1 MSYSNKTHVVL
12 IAREDPETKV
22 KKFIVCTEEV
32 FSVKLDEPSNTM
44 FVHFRRQSGEA
55 KPYQYPI
62 EDVVV
67 LKNPE
72 VFNPDEYD
80 FFYQGERQDNVY
92 VACHFKQNGFDY
104 WTLAYKDHRHDLVC
118 QGPDFSF
125 SPKKKSMNRADAFD
139 YLEKMAFF
147 HGYYLRVDDRVI
159 LGDHFQ
165 RIRNCKYTPLLDAY
179 LSPLGFEV
187 KRKELAGVPIFPFGI
202 NGSQLKAVEAALD
215 NRVSIIQGPPGTG
228 KTKTILNLMANLV
241 ICGKSILAV
250 AGSNSATE
258 NILEKMQNVAIPDEM
273 GGGTADLSFI
283 IAKLGRS
290 ANKNKFIKGQ
300 DAAFFFSDNYIGAG
314 FDEGAALDEIAA
326 LLTKLRPLFE
336 DDILLHRKMQEVRDF
351 MLDSAGRPEQLD
363 AEVEALK
370 RSLAAAGFTTAKDRL
385 QLLSIQVLLYRLQ
398 KRYGPGHRRP
408 VFTLQDLE
416 DGSVR
421 SAEFLAEYPIVLST
435 AYSSKKSLDKDVL
448 YDYLIVDE
456 ASQVDVSTGAL
467 ALSCA
472 KNAVI
477 VGDVKQLPN
486 VIKEEERRVSE
497 AIFEFYHIPE
507 YYNYASHNFLQSV
520 SAAFSGLPETELLE
534 HYRCHPKIIGFCNK
548 MFYDNKLV
556 VMTED
561 NGEDDVLCLVQT
573 VPGYHFYDFRNHR
586 EEAEIAAFRDNLP
599 YGENDIAI
607 ITPYNH
613 QVKELDDEEYL
624 EEDFAIGTI
633 HKFQGRE
640 VPAVIISTVVNS
652 YDSFVNNP
660 NLINVAVS
668 RAQSQLVLVTN
679 GNGNNSGTVQELVEY
694 IRRQNGRC
702 VEGKVRS
709 WFDLLFP
716 DYYGGEYEEFIR
728 AHNLIPTR
736 EETSPAEEIIYGVIC
751 DVLRDYPD
759 LKVEYECRLSELC
772 TDIVDSENEE
782 EIKYVQDPRAHVDFL
797 IRRSQN
803 GAPVLAIEVDG
814 LSYHVPGSFHEGRDD
829 VKDALLE
836 RAGIQLIR
844 LITKFSENEDSAIRN
859 NLEKAL
865 RMPIRSV

>member
-12 IAREDPETKV
+12 IAREDPETKI
-22 KKFIVCTEEV
+22 KQFNVCTEEV
-32 FSVKLDEPSNTM
+32 FSVKLDEPSHTM
-44 FVHFRRQSGEA
+44 FVHFRRQAREA

-62 EDVVV
+62 EDVVI
-67 LKNPE
+67 LNNPK
-72 VFNPDEYD
+72 VYNPDEYD
-80 FFYQGERQDNVY
+80 FFYQGEWQDNVY
-92 VACHFKQNGFDY
+92 VACHFKQDDFDY

-118 QGPDFSF
+118 LGSDISF
-125 SPKKKSMNRADAFD
+125 SPKEKSMNRVDAFD
-139 YLEKMAFF
+139 YLETMAYF
-147 HGYYLRVDDRVI
+147 HGFYLRVNDRVI
-159 LGDHFQ
+159 LGDHYQ
-165 RIRNCKYTPLLDAY
+165 RIRDCKHTPLLEAY

-187 KRKELAGVPIFPFGI
+187 ERKEPAGVPIFPFGI
-202 NGSQLKAVEAALD
+202 NGSQLKAVKAALD
-215 NRVSIIQGPPGTG
+215 NRISIIQGPPGTG

-241 ICGKSILAV
+241 IRGKSMLAV
-250 AGSNSATE
+250 AGSNSATD
-258 NILEKMQNVAIPDEM
+258 NILEKMQKVAIPDAL
-273 GGGTADLSFI
+273 GGGETDLSFI
-283 IAKLGRS
+283 IAKLGNS
-290 ANKNKFIKGQ
+290 SNKNRFIKGQ
-300 DAAFFFSDNYIGAG
+300 DVGFVFSGNYVGTG

-326 LLTKLRPLFE
+326 LLKKLRPLFE
-336 DDILLHRKMQEVRDF
+336 EDILLHRKMQEVRDF
-351 MLDSAGRPEQLD
+351 MLDSSERPQQLD

-370 RSLAAAGFTTAKDRL
+370 QSLVKQGFAAAKERL
-385 QLLSIQVLLYRLQ
+385 QLLSMQVFLYRLQ
-398 KRYGPGHRRP
+398 KRYGRRLRRP

-416 DGSVR
+416 DGSAR
-421 SAEFLAEYPIVLST
+421 SSEFLAEYPVVLST

-497 AIFEFYHIPE
+497 AIFEFYRLPE

-561 NGEDDVLCLVQT
+561 YGEEDVLCLVQT

-586 EEAEIAAFRDNLP
+586 EEAEIAAFRDTLP

-679 GNGNNSGTVQELVEY
+679 GNEDNSGTVQDLVEY
-694 IRRQNGRC
+694 IRRQHGRC
-702 VEGKVRS
+702 VKGEVRS
-709 WFDLLFP
+709 WFDLLFK
-716 DYYGGEYEEFIR
+716 DYYRDEYEAFCR
-728 AHNLIPTR
+728 AHKMIPTR
-736 EETSPAEEIIYGVIC
+736 EETSPAEEIIYGVLC
-751 DVLRDYPD
+751 DVLRDYSD

-772 TDIVDSENEE
+772 ADIVDPENEE
-782 EIKYVQDPRAHVDFL
+782 EYKYVQDPRAHVDFL
-797 IRRSQN
+797 IRRSQTE
-803 GAPVLAIEVDG
+803 APVLAIEVDG

-829 VKDALLE
+829 VKDSLFE
-836 RAGIQLIR
+836 RKGIR
-844 LITKFSENEDSAIRN
+844 LLRLTTKFSENEDDVIREE
-859 NLEKAL
+859 LEMAL
-865 RMPIRSV
+865 KP

>member
-12 IAREDPETKV
+12 IAREDPETKIR
-22 KKFIVCTEEV
+22 KFSVCTEEV
-32 FSVKLDEPSNTM
+32 FSVKLDEPSNTV
-44 FVHFRRQSGEA
+44 FVHFRRQSKEA
-55 KPYQYPI
+55 KPYQYPT

-72 VFNPDEYD
+72 VLNPDEFD
-80 FFYQGERQDNVY
+80 FYYQGERQDNVY
-92 VACHFKQNGFDY
+92 VACHFMQEGFDY
-104 WTLAYKDHRHDLVC
+104 WTISYKDHRHDLVC
-118 QGPDFSF
+118 LGTDISL
-125 SPKKKSMNRADAFD
+125 SRKERSLNRTDSFD
-139 YLEKMAFF
+139 YLEKMAYF
-147 HGYYLRVDDRVI
+147 HGYYLRVNDRVI
-159 LGDHFQ
+159 LGDHYQ
-165 RIRNCKYTPLLDAY
+165 RIRDCKNTPLLDAY

-187 KRKELAGVPIFPFGI
+187 NKKESAGVPIFPFGI
-202 NGSQLKAVEAALD
+202 NGSQLKAVKAALD
-215 NRVSIIQGPPGTG
+215 NRISIIQGPPGTG
-228 KTKTILNLMANLV
+228 KTKTILNLLANLV
-241 ICGKSILAV
+241 IRGKNMLAV
-250 AGSNSATE
+250 AGSNSATD
-258 NILEKMQNVAIPDEM
+258 NILEKMQKVTIPDAL
-273 GGGTADLSFI
+273 GGGEIDLSFI
-283 IAKLGRS
+283 IAKLGNS
-290 ANKNKFIKGQ
+290 SNKNRFIKGQ
-300 DAAFFFSDNYIGAG
+300 DEGFALSGNFVGAG
-314 FDEGAALDEIAA
+314 FDEDSALDEIAV
-326 LLTKLRPLFE
+326 LLRKLTPLFE
-336 DDILLHRKMQEVRDF
+336 EDILLHRKMQDVRDF
-351 MLDSAGRPEQLD
+351 MLDSTERPKQLD
-363 AEVEALK
+363 AEVETLK
-370 RSLAAAGFTTAKDRL
+370 QSLVKKGFAAAKERL
-385 QLLSIQVLLYRLQ
+385 QLLSMQVFLYRLQ

-408 VFTLQDLE
+408 AFNPQDLE

-421 SAEFLAEYPIVLST
+421 SSEFLAEYPVVLST

-497 AIFEFYHIPE
+497 AIFEFYRLPE

-561 NGEDDVLCLVQT
+561 HGEEDVLSLVQT

-607 ITPYNH
+607 ITPYRH
-613 QVKELDDEEYL
+613 QVNELDDEEYL

-679 GNGNNSGTVQELVEY
+679 GNYNNSGTVQDLVEY
-694 IRRQNGRC
+694 IRRQHGRC

-728 AHNLIPTR
+728 AHKLIPTR

-772 TDIVDSENEE
+772 GDIVDPENDEE
-782 EIKYVQDPRAHVDFL
+782 YKYVQDPRAHVDFL
-797 IRRSQN
+797 IRRSHN

-829 VKDALLE
+829 VKDALFE
-836 RAGIQLIR
+836 RKGLR
-844 LITKFSENEDSAIRN
+844 LVRLTTKFSENEDDVIREE
-859 NLEKAL
+859 LELAL
-865 RMPIRSV
+865 QATES